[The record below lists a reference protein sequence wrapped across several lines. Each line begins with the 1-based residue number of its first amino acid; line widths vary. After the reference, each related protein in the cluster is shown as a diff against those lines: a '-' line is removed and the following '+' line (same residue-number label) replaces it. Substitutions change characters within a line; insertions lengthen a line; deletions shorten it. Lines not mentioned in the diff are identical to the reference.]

1 MHVVGEQ
8 VAFQFVG
15 FFHQH
20 ISLDLFAL
28 KERAVLVI

>member
-8 VAFQFVG
+8 VAFEFVA

-28 KERAVLVI
+28 KE